1 MFFNHYKSK
10 NITISK
16 LPRDISHKITQDMP
30 IFPGNPSPKFES
42 VLNLKEDGA
51 NVSRISLGT
60 HTGTHVD
67 SQNHFIMDGI
77 GIDKEPLTKFIGE
90 AFVIDFSKKKIG
102 DGINGNDLDSFHSIV
117 HLNDIILLYT
127 GVSNYWEKNFMDV
140 TARNF
145 TYLESSAAQWIVNH
159 SIKSIGI
166 DSPSVEK
173 YGSKE
178 GITHKKLL
186 SADVG
191 IIENLDSNLKKFVG
205 KRVFLVCLPLAI
217 KGLDGSPARAVIF
230 DILK

>member
-16 LPRDISHKITQDMP
+16 LPRDISHKISQDMP

-42 VLNLKEDGA
+42 VLKLKEDGV

-67 SQNHFIMDGI
+67 SQNHFITDGI
-77 GIDKEPLTKFIGE
+77 GIDREPLTKFIGE

-102 DGINGNDLDSFHSIV
+102 GGINGNDLDSFHSIV

-127 GVSNYWEKNFMDV
+127 GVSNYWEENFMDE

-145 TYLESSAAQWIVNH
+145 TYLEPSAAEWIVNH
-159 SIKSIGI
+159 RIKSIGI

-173 YGSKE
+173 YGSKD

-186 SADVG
+186 SADIG
-191 IIENLDSNLKKFVG
+191 IIENLDSTLKEFVA

>member
-1 MFFNHYKSK
+1 
-10 NITISK
+10 
-16 LPRDISHKITQDMP
+16 MP
-30 IFPGNPSPKFES
+30 IFPGNPRPKFES
-42 VLNLKEDGA
+42 VLKLKEDGA
-51 NVSRISLGT
+51 NISRISLGT

-67 SQNHFIMDGI
+67 SQSHFIMDGI

-102 DGINGNDLDSFHSIV
+102 DGINGKDLDSFHSIV

-127 GVSNYWEKNFMDV
+127 GVSNYWEENFMDE
-140 TARNF
+140 ASRNF
-145 TYLESSAAQWIVNH
+145 TYLEPSAAEWIVNH
-159 SIKSIGI
+159 SIKSIVI
-166 DSPSVEK
+166 DTPSVEK

-178 GITHKKLL
+178 GVTHKKLL

-230 DILK
+230 DILR

>member
-16 LPRDISHKITQDMP
+16 LPRDISHKISQDMP

-127 GVSNYWEKNFMDV
+127 GVSNYWEENFMDEA
-140 TARNF
+140 ARNF
-145 TYLESSAAQWIVNH
+145 TYLEPSAAEWIVNH

-178 GITHKKLL
+178 GVTHKKLL

-191 IIENLDSNLKKFVG
+191 IIENLDSNLKKFVD

-217 KGLDGSPARAVIF
+217 KGLDGTPARAVIF